1 MKSSPMLFRLAA
13 VGFALLATPLANAVA
28 ENAVAETKPVPRL
41 GKPASTVYRHSMP
54 DGRIVYADKIIPS
67 GTVEE
72 TITIAPRIEGNE
84 WAAGSGKRRDI
95 PPQVNNTQVTRVP
108 SIPDADRTRSKS
120 DVRSDVIK
128 AEMLLEDAKKQK
140 EEGVEPLPGERTGT
154 VSGTS
159 RLNEEYWERQEAL
172 QRQVEEATEMLE
184 NARSE
189 LSALQPVR

>member
-1 MKSSPMLFRLAA
+1 MKTFRAFLPLAA
-13 VGFALLATPLANAVA
+13 AALAVVASPLANAVEQTRA
-28 ENAVAETKPVPRL
+28 APSL

-54 DGRIVYADKIIPS
+54 DGRVVYSDKIIPS

-95 PPQVNNTQVTRVP
+95 PPQVNNTPVNRVP
-108 SIPDADRTRSKS
+108 SIPDPDRR
-120 DVRSDVIK
+120 RNQPELQSDVIK

-140 EEGVEPLPGERTGT
+140 EEGVEPLAGERTGT
-154 VSGTS
+154 VSGNS
-159 RLNEEYWERQEAL
+159 RLNEQYWERQEAL
-172 QRQVEEATEMLE
+172 QQQVEKAREMLE
-184 NARSE
+184 NARAK

>member
-1 MKSSPMLFRLAA
+1 MKTFRTLFPHMAA
-13 VGFALLATPLANAVA
+13 AFAMIASPLANAI
-28 ENAVAETKPVPRL
+28 EQTKALPSL
-41 GKPASTVYRHSMP
+41 GKPASTIYRHTMP

-84 WAAGSGKRRDI
+84 WAAGSGMRREI
-95 PPQVNNTQVTRVP
+95 PPQVKHTPVNRVP
-108 SIPDADRTRSKS
+108 SIPDPDRRRDRSEL
-120 DVRSDVIK
+120 RSDVIK

-154 VSGTS
+154 VSGNS
-159 RLNEEYWERQEAL
+159 RLNEQYWERQEAL
-172 QRQVEEATEMLE
+172 QEQVEKAKEMLE

>member
-1 MKSSPMLFRLAA
+1 MKIFRAFLPLAA
-13 VGFALLATPLANAVA
+13 AALAVVASPLASAV
-28 ENAVAETKPVPRL
+28 EQTRAVPSL

-54 DGRIVYADKIIPS
+54 DGRVVYSDKIIPS

-95 PPQVNNTQVTRVP
+95 PPQVNNTPVNRVP
-108 SIPDADRTRSKS
+108 SIPDPDRRRNQSELQ
-120 DVRSDVIK
+120 SDVIK

-154 VSGTS
+154 VSGNS
-159 RLNEEYWERQEAL
+159 RLNEQYWERQEAL
-172 QRQVEEATEMLE
+172 QQQVEKASEMLE
-184 NARSE
+184 NARAK